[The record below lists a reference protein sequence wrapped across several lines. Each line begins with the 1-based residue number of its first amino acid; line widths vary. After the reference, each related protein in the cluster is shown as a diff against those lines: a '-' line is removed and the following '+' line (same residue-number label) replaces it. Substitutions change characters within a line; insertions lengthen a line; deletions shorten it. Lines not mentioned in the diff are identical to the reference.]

1 MMSDTAR
8 PSVSS
13 TGAGVRAGA
22 TRPYQPTN
30 ETPGMPAS
38 AKVGTSGNCSMRR
51 SPVTASARTL
61 PARTCGAA
69 DETVSTPRST
79 SPPIMAVTSCALP
92 L

>member
-1 MMSDTAR
+1 M
-8 PSVSS
+8 

-22 TRPYQPTN
+22 ASAYQPTKD
-30 ETPGMPAS
+30 TWAMPAS
-38 AKVGTSGNCSMRR
+38 VKVGTSGSCGTRC

-69 DETVSTPRST
+69 DDTVSTPNAT
-79 SPPIMAVTSCALP
+79 SPPIMAVINCALP